1 MDWPSGASIPQGQA
15 RGFDSYSEAHRHAT
29 LGPLHPPPPPRP
41 SPVFFFSHSFAFSRA
56 PFVALTNLPA
66 AWHTDTHI
74 HTYTHLSGV
83 VRLAFHPTT
92 EKQDGDLWD
101 GAGRRHPFNGLPK
114 RLNFVADPAI
124 RAGFR
129 PG

>member
-1 MDWPSGASIPQGQA
+1 MSGANIPQGQA
-15 RGFDSYSEAHRHAT
+15 RGFDSYSEARDFRPAASPFALVSRLFSFSHT
-29 LGPLHPPPPPRP
+29 PLHT
-41 SPVFFFSHSFAFSRA
+41 

-66 AWHTDTHI
+66 ACTQI
-74 HTYTHLSGV
+74 HTYTLSGV